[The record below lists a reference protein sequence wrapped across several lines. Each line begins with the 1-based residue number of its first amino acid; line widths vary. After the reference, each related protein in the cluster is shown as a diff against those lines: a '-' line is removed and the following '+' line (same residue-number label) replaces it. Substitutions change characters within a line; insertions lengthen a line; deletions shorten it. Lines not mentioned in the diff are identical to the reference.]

1 MSPKYANGQCI
12 HAYTCYPSYNSPP
25 PPPKKKKHST
35 HDMKLH
41 LIYVLKTHHVGST
54 IQEMQLQAKFL
65 LWRDFPNDVQAPSSF
80 GRFRFK
86 VSVCCPI
93 FLSFYLSVYSVHPS
107 PIQHWKVKIRGLI
120 KDPWS
125 KRNGLSRIIM
135 SYFSEV
141 LSFILCSF
149 LSPQTIAQRR
159 SRRFRARGFLS
170 WSDGGKS
177 ETP

>member
-1 MSPKYANGQCI
+1 
-12 HAYTCYPSYNSPP
+12 
-25 PPPKKKKHST
+25 
-35 HDMKLH
+35 MKLH

-135 SYFSEV
+135 SYFSKV

-149 LSPQTIAQRR
+149 LSPPDHCATPVPAVPGTRAFKLKRR
-159 SRRFRARGFLS
+159 RQIWDSLS
-170 WSDGGKS
+170 TLQVPKPNMRLGNPFITYW
-177 ETP
+177 